1 MPLIFNETT
10 SLVCIKFCVAVQSL
24 CGQFCKV
31 KNNFIIFS
39 DFYFMLPMDLFYFFW
54 GGGGGGGV
62 RVDGVCRGLNT
73 RKLR

>member
-39 DFYFMLPMDLFYFFW
+39 DFYFMLPMDLFPFFF
-54 GGGGGGGV
+54 GGGGGLEWTEYV
-62 RVDGVCRGLNT
+62 EGLILGSLD
-73 RKLR
+73 R

>member
-24 CGQFCKV
+24 CGQFYKV

-39 DFYFMLPMDLFYFFW
+39 DFYFMLPMDLFFFFL
-54 GGGGGGGV
+54 GGGGLEWTEYV
-62 RVDGVCRGLNT
+62 EGLILGSLD
-73 RKLR
+73 R